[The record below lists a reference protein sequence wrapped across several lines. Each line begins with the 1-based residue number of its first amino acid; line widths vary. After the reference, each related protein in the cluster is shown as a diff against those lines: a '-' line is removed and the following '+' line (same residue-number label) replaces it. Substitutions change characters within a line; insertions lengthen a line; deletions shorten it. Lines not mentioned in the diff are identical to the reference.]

1 MVEQSDTLVYFATA
15 TAFAPGLLVA
25 MGFHEPPAADCGD
38 QRQRLQSYRYAIKA
52 ALEHPVLNWL
62 LAQSIVMSG
71 ARPLPFVFDQAFF
84 LASLKTVGFETR
96 VRL

>member
-15 TAFAPGLLVA
+15 TAFAAGLLVA

-71 ARPLPFVFDQAFF
+71 ARPLPFVFGQPFF
-84 LASLKTVGFETR
+84 LAPKTSLGVN
-96 VRL
+96 V